1 MLKTI
6 LSQVKEF
13 KRVSILTPVFVLGE
27 VILEMV
33 IPLLMASIIDE
44 GVTAGN
50 IDHIKTTGL
59 WMLLLAVVSLCL
71 GLLSARFGAQA
82 SAGLARN
89 LRQAMFEKIQTY
101 SFSNIDKFSTSSL
114 ITRLTTDVTNV
125 QNAYMM
131 ILRMCSRAPASLLVA
146 MVLSFLHQRRAGQYL
161 PGGGGGAGRAA
172 LPHHEPG
179 DEILLSRSSKST
191 MT

>member
-146 MVLSFLHQRRAGQYL
+146 MVLSFSINAELASIYLVAVVVLGVLLFLIMSRAM
-161 PGGGGGAGRAA
+161 
-172 LPHHEPG
+172 
-179 DEILLSRSSKST
+179 K
-191 MT
+191 

>member
-59 WMLLLAVVSLCL
+59 WMLLLAVVSLWI
-71 GLLSARFGAQA
+71 LLAAVEVFTPMLASDVQAQMEDA
-82 SAGLARN
+82 
-89 LRQAMFEKIQTY
+89 LRQSTLAGPLVNWNPLDIMFQ
-101 SFSNIDKFSTSSL
+101 
-114 ITRLTTDVTNV
+114 
-125 QNAYMM
+125 
-131 ILRMCSRAPASLLVA
+131 
-146 MVLSFLHQRRAGQYL
+146 
-161 PGGGGGAGRAA
+161 
-172 LPHHEPG
+172 
-179 DEILLSRSSKST
+179 
-191 MT
+191 

>member
-1 MLKTI
+1 MCI
-6 LSQVKEF
+6 
-13 KRVSILTPVFVLGE
+13 RDR
-27 VILEMV
+27 V

-71 GLLSARFGAQA
+71 GLLSARFGALA

-131 ILRMCSRAPASLLVA
+131 IPVSYTHL
-146 MVLSFLHQRRAGQYL
+146 
-161 PGGGGGAGRAA
+161 
-172 LPHHEPG
+172 
-179 DEILLSRSSKST
+179 
-191 MT
+191 

>member
-125 QNAYMM
+125 QNAY
-131 ILRMCSRAPASLLVA
+131 ICLLYT
-146 MVLSFLHQRRAGQYL
+146 SPSPRDTR
-161 PGGGGGAGRAA
+161 
-172 LPHHEPG
+172 
-179 DEILLSRSSKST
+179 
-191 MT
+191 

>member
-50 IDHIKTTGL
+50 IDHI
-59 WMLLLAVVSLCL
+59 
-71 GLLSARFGAQA
+71 
-82 SAGLARN
+82 
-89 LRQAMFEKIQTY
+89 
-101 SFSNIDKFSTSSL
+101 
-114 ITRLTTDVTNV
+114 
-125 QNAYMM
+125 
-131 ILRMCSRAPASLLVA
+131 
-146 MVLSFLHQRRAGQYL
+146 
-161 PGGGGGAGRAA
+161 
-172 LPHHEPG
+172 
-179 DEILLSRSSKST
+179 
-191 MT
+191 

>member
-71 GLLSARFGAQA
+71 GLLSA
-82 SAGLARN
+82 GLAPRPQRVWHGTFGRPC
-89 LRQAMFEKIQTY
+89 LKRFRPIPSPTL
-101 SFSNIDKFSTSSL
+101 TSS
-114 ITRLTTDVTNV
+114 VP
-125 QNAYMM
+125 
-131 ILRMCSRAPASLLVA
+131 PA
-146 MVLSFLHQRRAGQYL
+146 
-161 PGGGGGAGRAA
+161 
-172 LPHHEPG
+172 
-179 DEILLSRSSKST
+179 
-191 MT
+191 

>member
-1 MLKTI
+1 MLRKI
-6 LSQVKEF
+6 GS
-13 KRVSILTPVFVLGE
+13 FVG
-27 VILEMV
+27 
-33 IPLLMASIIDE
+33 
-44 GVTAGN
+44 
-50 IDHIKTTGL
+50 
-59 WMLLLAVVSLCL
+59 MLLLAVVSLCL

-146 MVLSFLHQRRAGQYL
+146 MVLSFSINASWPVSTWWRWWCWACC
-161 PGGGGGAGRAA
+161 
-172 LPHHEPG
+172 
-179 DEILLSRSSKST
+179 SSSS
-191 MT
+191 

>member
-27 VILEMV
+27 VILEMG

-114 ITRLTTDVTNV
+114 HDDPADVQPGPGQPV
-125 QNAYMM
+125 GGHGA
-131 ILRMCSRAPASLLVA
+131 LL
-146 MVLSFLHQRRAGQYL
+146 LHQRRAGQYL

-179 DEILLSRSSKST
+179 DEIL
-191 MT
+191 

>member
-71 GLLSARFGAQA
+71 GLLSARFGVQA

-131 ILRMCSRAPASLLVA
+131 ILRMCSRAPASRGHGALL
-146 MVLSFLHQRRAGQYL
+146 LHQRRAGQYL

-179 DEILLSRSSKST
+179 DEIL
-191 MT
+191 

>member
-50 IDHIKTTGL
+50 IDHIMDAAAGGGQPVPGAAQRPVWRPGL
-59 WMLLLAVVSLCL
+59 S
-71 GLLSARFGAQA
+71 GSGPEP
-82 SAGLARN
+82 SAGH
-89 LRQAMFEKIQTY
+89 
-101 SFSNIDKFSTSSL
+101 
-114 ITRLTTDVTNV
+114 V
-125 QNAYMM
+125 
-131 ILRMCSRAPASLLVA
+131 
-146 MVLSFLHQRRAGQYL
+146 
-161 PGGGGGAGRAA
+161 
-172 LPHHEPG
+172 
-179 DEILLSRSSKST
+179 
-191 MT
+191 

>member
-50 IDHIKTTGL
+50 IDHIKNHRPLDAAAGGGQPVPGAAQRPVWRPGL
-59 WMLLLAVVSLCL
+59 S
-71 GLLSARFGAQA
+71 GSGPEP
-82 SAGLARN
+82 SAGH
-89 LRQAMFEKIQTY
+89 
-101 SFSNIDKFSTSSL
+101 
-114 ITRLTTDVTNV
+114 V
-125 QNAYMM
+125 
-131 ILRMCSRAPASLLVA
+131 
-146 MVLSFLHQRRAGQYL
+146 
-161 PGGGGGAGRAA
+161 
-172 LPHHEPG
+172 
-179 DEILLSRSSKST
+179 
-191 MT
+191 

>member
-59 WMLLLAVVSLCL
+59 WMLLLAVVSPVPGAAQRPVWRP
-71 GLLSARFGAQA
+71 GLSGSGPEP
-82 SAGLARN
+82 SAGH
-89 LRQAMFEKIQTY
+89 
-101 SFSNIDKFSTSSL
+101 
-114 ITRLTTDVTNV
+114 V
-125 QNAYMM
+125 
-131 ILRMCSRAPASLLVA
+131 
-146 MVLSFLHQRRAGQYL
+146 
-161 PGGGGGAGRAA
+161 
-172 LPHHEPG
+172 
-179 DEILLSRSSKST
+179 
-191 MT
+191 